1 MGFRTPLLAHN
12 PPVRQ
17 ALAKAGFLYDSSI
30 PEVWPGAS
38 SPNATA
44 RLFPYTM
51 DYGIPQVCSCGFT
64 AWTGSRGSGGGGGE
78 HSCNGHVFAIS
89 TLAAAAS
96 LLQMFPSL
104 TSSLARSALQNC
116 AYFQGAR
123 CEESER
129 YPGLWQVP
137 LLEMEQPGGE
147 LVAVMDPGQQAEG
160 GLGYGANVT
169 EAGLSADA
177 LEELLR
183 TNFDFRW
190 GWRVVGCGWRG

>member
-1 MGFRTPLLAHN
+1 MGTCLPSAPWQLQ
-12 PPVRQ
+12 PPSCKCSPPSPPPSP
-17 ALAKAGFLYDSSI
+17 AL
-30 PEVWPGAS
+30 
-38 SPNATA
+38 
-44 RLFPYTM
+44 
-51 DYGIPQVCSCGFT
+51 
-64 AWTGSRGSGGGGGE
+64 
-78 HSCNGHVFAIS
+78 
-89 TLAAAAS
+89 
-96 LLQMFPSL
+96 PS
-104 TSSLARSALQNC
+104 QNC

-190 GWRVVGCGWRG
+190 GRRVVGCGWRG